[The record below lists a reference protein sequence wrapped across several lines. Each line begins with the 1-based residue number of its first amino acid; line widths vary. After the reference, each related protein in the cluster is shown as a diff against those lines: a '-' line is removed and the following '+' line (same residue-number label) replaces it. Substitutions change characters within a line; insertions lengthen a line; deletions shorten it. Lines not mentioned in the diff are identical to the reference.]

1 MNIKEKQEWVWWK
14 HGVIYQI
21 YPRSFNDSNSDGV
34 GDLPG
39 IIKKID
45 YLSSLGIDAI
55 WLSPIYTSPMHDFGY
70 DISNYREIDP
80 VFGTLNDFKK
90 LLKVAHSR
98 GIHVIMDMVLNHTSH
113 LHQWFQ
119 ESRLGLNNPKRD
131 WYIWRSGRN
140 GHPPN
145 NWKAAF
151 GGSVWEW
158 DENSHQYYLHSFLKE
173 QPDLNWRN
181 KEVQKAFFEDIRFW
195 LDMGVDGFRLDVI
208 NWIAKDKDF
217 RSNPCIIGINGLQ
230 RHLFDRNRSH
240 SHKIVK
246 KLRKLIDSYPN
257 RMTVGEVFALPP
269 GNPEL
274 SASYLGTGKDQLNL
288 AFDFSLIYRWWN
300 AAQYHRCLTRWYES
314 IPPNGWPTIVLSN
327 HDMPR
332 ALSRFGMGRNRDE
345 KAKVASAFLL
355 TTKGTPFLYY
365 GEEIGMLNIKLAR
378 GQILDPLGKR
388 FYPFYAG
395 RDRSR
400 SPMQWDN
407 SKNSGFSKT
416 KPWMPLNPNF
426 KKNNVKVQE
435 TDSSSLLSWHKSLI
449 ALRKKHK
456 PLHRGTWLSVADG
469 TNGYIGFY
477 RTFETEK
484 ILVIL
489 NFTASKKKYSLGKES
504 KIKLLLSS
512 RIYEKQEFR
521 TTELCIDPYEVC
533 ILMVTKVFNEKS
545 Q

>member
-1 MNIKEKQEWVWWK
+1 MNIENKKEWVWWK

-21 YPRSFNDSNSDGV
+21 YPRSFYDSNNDGV
-34 GDLPG
+34 GDIPG
-39 IIKKID
+39 IIMKMD

-55 WLSPIYTSPMHDFGY
+55 WLSPVYTSPMHDFGY

-80 VFGTLNDFKK
+80 VFGTLDDFKK
-90 LLKVAHSR
+90 LLQVAHSR
-98 GIHVIMDMVLNHTSH
+98 GIRVIMDMVMNHTSY

-119 ESRLGLNNPKRD
+119 ESRSSLNNPKRN

-145 NWKAAF
+145 NWQAAF

-158 DENSHQYYLHSFLKE
+158 DENSNQYYLHSFLKE

-181 KEVQKAFFEDIRFW
+181 EEMQKAFFEEIRFW
-195 LDMGVDGFRLDVI
+195 LDLGVDGFRLDVI

-217 RSNPCIIGINGLQ
+217 RSNPSIIGINGLQ
-230 RHLFDRNRSH
+230 RHVFDRNRSR

-257 RMTVGEVFALPP
+257 RMTVGEVFTLPP

-288 AFDFSLIYRWWN
+288 AFDFSLIYRWWS
-300 AAQYHRCLTRWYES
+300 ASLYHSCLKRWYES
-314 IPPNGWPTIVLSN
+314 IPPDGWPAIVLSN

-332 ALSRFGMGRNRDE
+332 AISRFGMGKNRDA
-345 KAKVASAFLL
+345 KAKVAAAFLL
-355 TTKGTPFLYY
+355 TTRGTPFLYY
-365 GEEIGMLNIKLAR
+365 GEEIGILNVKLTR
-378 GQILDPLGKR
+378 GQIIDPFGKR
-388 FYPFYAG
+388 FYPIYAG

-407 SKNSGFSKT
+407 SQHAGFSRVT
-416 KPWMPLNPNF
+416 PWIPLNPCY
-426 KKNNVKVQE
+426 KKNNVEFQE
-435 TDSSSLLSWHKSLI
+435 SNNLSLLSWHKALI
-449 ALRKKHK
+449 ALRKEHK
-456 PLHRGTWLSVADG
+456 ALHRGTWISVADG
-469 TNGYIGFY
+469 DNGFLAFY
-477 RTFETEK
+477 RIFEAEK

-489 NFTASKKKYSLGKES
+489 NFTDNNKRFSLGKES
-504 KIKLLLSS
+504 TFQVLLSTQMPN
-512 RIYEKQEFR
+512 KQKFR
-521 TTELCIDPYEVC
+521 TTELSIDAYEVS
-533 ILMVTKVFNEKS
+533 IVQVM
-545 Q
+545 